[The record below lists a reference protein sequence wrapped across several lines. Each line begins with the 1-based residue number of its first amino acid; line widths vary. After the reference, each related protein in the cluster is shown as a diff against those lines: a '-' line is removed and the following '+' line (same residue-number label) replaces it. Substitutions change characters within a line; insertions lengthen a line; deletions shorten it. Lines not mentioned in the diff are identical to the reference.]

1 MKHLIALVVFIS
13 MNVLAAFIASA
24 APRAARA
31 ALPAG
36 CSDVRAPFVGTICVP
51 ATPGRH
57 PAVLLLGGSEG
68 GNSTMPQIAPF
79 FAAHGYVAVTVAYF
93 GLPGLP
99 KHLVDVPVETIGRAL
114 RAVAARNDVN
124 PAEIGIFGGSKGG
137 ELALLAASTYP
148 GIKAVVAD
156 VPSPVAFMGLGANNI
171 PTGCSWSYRGKA
183 LPCVPVSPAASAAI
197 GIQFQRG
204 EPLDLR
210 QLYDLSLAADP
221 AQVRKSFFHLGRI
234 DGPVLCLAGAD
245 DRMWNSPRQCAM
257 AMRYLK
263 AHHHHYADR
272 SIVYPHA
279 GHLFL
284 FAMNGPQSAVVSARL
299 GGLVMNFGGTKVGDA
314 AAAQRAWTSI
324 WRFLARALPAT
335 GSAR

>member
-24 APRAARA
+24 APLAARA

-68 GNSTMPQIAPF
+68 GNSTMPLVAPL
-79 FAAHGYVAVTVAYF
+79 FAARGYVAVTVAYF

-99 KHLVDVPVETIGRAL
+99 KHLVNVPVETIGRAL
-114 RAVAARNDVN
+114 RAVAARGDVN
-124 PAEIGIFGGSKGG
+124 PQEIGILGGSKGG
-137 ELALLAASTYP
+137 EFALLAASTYP
-148 GIKAVVAD
+148 QIKAVVAD
-156 VPSPVAFMGLGANNI
+156 VPSPVAFMGLGVNDM

-183 LPCVPVSPAASAAI
+183 LPCVSVSPSANAAI
-197 GIQFQRG
+197 GMQFARG
-204 EPLDLR
+204 GAIRLR
-210 QLYDLSLAADP
+210 TLYDLSLDADP
-221 AQVRKSFFHLGRI
+221 AQVRASFFPLQRI

-245 DRMWNSPRQCAM
+245 DELWDSPRQCAM

-263 AHHHHYADR
+263 AHHHAYADR
-272 SIVYPHA
+272 SVVYPNA
-279 GHLFL
+279 GHTFL
-284 FAMNGPQSAVVSARL
+284 WAMHGPQSAMVASPL
-299 GGLVMNFGGTKVGDA
+299 GGNMVMELGGTRAGDA
-314 AAAQRAWTSI
+314 AASTRAWATI
-324 WRFLARALPAT
+324 WRFLAHALPQVT
-335 GSAR
+335 R